1 MKKKIIKIAIFIL
14 TVLLICSSTHVQVF
28 ATADSDIVNQGKEWI
43 KFVEEEGKNSD
54 GRGDWT
60 SFNDLAGILW
70 GIGIF
75 IVLICGVILG
85 IKYMFAS
92 LEERANIKESMKP
105 YIIGAVI
112 ILGALSIWK
121 FLVEFLETI

>member
-1 MKKKIIKIAIFIL
+1 MKKKTRKIAIFVL
-14 TVLLICSSTHVQVF
+14 TILLICSSIHVKVF
-28 ATADSDIVNQGKEWI
+28 ATADSDIINQGRSWLTL
-43 KFVEEEGKNSD
+43 VEREGQNRE
-54 GRGDWT
+54 GGNWT

-75 IVLICGVILG
+75 IVLICGTILG

-112 ILGALSIWK
+112 IIGALSIWK
-121 FLVEFLETI
+121 FLVEFLEAI

>member
-1 MKKKIIKIAIFIL
+1 MKKKTRKIAIFVL
-14 TVLLICSSTHVQVF
+14 TILLICSSIHVKVF
-28 ATADSDIVNQGKEWI
+28 ATADSDLKKQLEGWRNL
-43 KFVEEEGKNSD
+43 VEREGQNRE
-54 GRGDWT
+54 GGDWT

-75 IVLICGVILG
+75 IVLICGTILG

-105 YIIGAVI
+105 YIIGTVI
-112 ILGALSIWK
+112 IIGALSIWK
-121 FLVEFLETI
+121 FLVEFLEAI